1 MGSCALI
8 GGLAFIALPTAAMAG
23 EVCIPC
29 TGPAATYRCAL
40 EEGGKLDKVAGGDK
54 ALAQI
59 CIKIL
64 TKTGPHEKCDTDGAD
79 EKACAGATRK
89 VVTLTDFQQALAGGQ
104 GYAPDTKV
112 EGVIPGA
119 TRVATESLENAG
131 SAISTSARKS
141 WDCVASLFKDC

>member
-1 MGSCALI
+1 MRSWVLF
-8 GGLAFIALPTAAMAG
+8 GGFAFVALPSAATAG
-23 EVCIPC
+23 EACIPC
-29 TGPAATYRCAL
+29 TGPAATYRCAV
-40 EEGGKLDKVAGGDK
+40 EEGGRLDKISGGDK

-59 CIKIL
+59 CIKVL
-64 TKTGPHEKCDTDGAD
+64 TKTGPHEKCEAGGAD
-79 EKACAGATRK
+79 EKTCAGGTPK
-89 VVTLTDFQQALAGGQ
+89 VITLTEFQQALAGGD